1 MNSAD
6 AGAGQHGD
14 GCLHDHGQID
24 ANAVTLFHAKLAH
37 GIGQFADTR
46 MQFAVGHLG
55 IRGRVIAFPKDRD
68 LITAR
73 GQMPIKAGD

>member
-6 AGAGQHGD
+6 ARTGQHGD
-14 GCLHDHGQID
+14 GCFHDHGQID
-24 ANAVTLFHAKLAH
+24 ANAVTLLHAKLAH
-37 GIGQFADTR
+37 GIGKFADAC

-55 IRGRVIAFPKDRD
+55 IRSRVIAFPKDRD

-73 GQMPIKAGD
+73 GQMPIEAGD

>member
-24 ANAVTLFHAKLAH
+24 ANTVALFHAKLAH
-37 GIGQFADTR
+37 GIGKLADAC
-46 MQFAVGHLG
+46 MQFPIGHLG
-55 IRGRVIAFPKDRD
+55 IGGRVIAFPQDGH

-73 GQMPIKAGD
+73 GQMAIEAGD